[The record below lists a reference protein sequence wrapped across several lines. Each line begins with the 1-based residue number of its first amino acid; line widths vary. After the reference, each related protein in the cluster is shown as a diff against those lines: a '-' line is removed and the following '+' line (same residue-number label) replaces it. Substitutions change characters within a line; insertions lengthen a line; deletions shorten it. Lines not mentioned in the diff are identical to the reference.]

1 MRKIMVLFALMMAL
15 GQWACQLV
23 GGTASWNT
31 VTVESY
37 ESNSDSDNRMNQL
50 AEDYRA
56 GRVTRR
62 DYDARKGQ
70 VEIGSIHF

>member
-1 MRKIMVLFALMMAL
+1 MRKLLVLFALMMAL

-37 ESNSDSDNRMNQL
+37 ESNSDNRMNQL

-56 GRVTRR
+56 DRVSRR
-62 DYDARKGQ
+62 DYEARKGQ
-70 VEIGSIHF
+70 LEIGSFHY

>member
-1 MRKIMVLFALMMAL
+1 MRKITVLFALMMAL

-23 GGTASWNT
+23 GRTASWNT

-37 ESNSDSDNRMNQL
+37 DSNTDNRMNQL

-56 GRVTRR
+56 QRVTRR
-62 DYDARKGQ
+62 DYEARKGQ
-70 VEIGSIHF
+70 VEIGSVHY